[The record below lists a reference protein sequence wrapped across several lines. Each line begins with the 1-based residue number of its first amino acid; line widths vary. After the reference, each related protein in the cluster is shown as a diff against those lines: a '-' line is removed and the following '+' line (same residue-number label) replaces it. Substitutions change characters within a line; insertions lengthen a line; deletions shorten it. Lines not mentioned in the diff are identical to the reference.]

1 VEVGGDAG
9 DLERVLERAREIA
22 VPTSEEEERL
32 SSVARE
38 VLRAAEAAF
47 AGVEGY
53 VRATLEGSAA
63 KRTWIRARPEVDV
76 FVHFSPNVS
85 RERLEAMV
93 VERGAKA
100 LEALGA
106 RWRLRYADHPYVE
119 GFLGDVTVNVVGC
132 YATEPGR
139 WLSPVDRTPY
149 HTRYVLSRLDDRLRT
164 EVRLAKA
171 FMRGIGVYG
180 AELRIGGFSGYLVEL
195 LVLRYGSFLAL
206 LRDGAGWRPGKV
218 IDFSG
223 KRSEQELRA
232 LFPDSPLIVT
242 DPVDSNRNVASAV
255 TLTRFSEFVLASRL
269 FLSEPSI
276 AYFVPRPPAP
286 RDVDS
291 LLGCVMA
298 VRLRGLPE
306 LPADTMW
313 GEVLKFA
320 RSVERRLQREGFE
333 VRRWA
338 ADSIGDEVL
347 LLFDLEALDLPEL
360 ELRVGPPVWLRNA
373 EDFLREHLDS
383 PLTAAGPWVSG
394 ERLYVLKR
402 RTARTAEELLV
413 RWIER
418 GEVSVPKDVAGSVR
432 AAEIFRVTSDRLSE
446 LRSSGYSSFVDSFL
460 DGRPPFLR

>member
-1 VEVGGDAG
+1 MGVDTG

-22 VPTSEEEERL
+22 VPTLEEEERL

-38 VLRAAEAAF
+38 VLGAADAAF
-47 AGVEGY
+47 SGAEGY

-76 FVHFSPNVS
+76 FVHFSPSVS

-119 GFLGDVTVNVVGC
+119 GFVGDVTVNVVGC

-164 EVRLAKA
+164 EIRLAKA

-180 AELRIGGFSGYLVEL
+180 AELRVGGFSGYLIEL
-195 LVLRYGSFLAL
+195 LVLRFEGFLAL
-206 LRDGAGWRPGKV
+206 LREGAGWRPGMV
-218 IDFSG
+218 VDFSG
-223 KRSEQELRA
+223 ERSEQELRA

-255 TLTRFSEFVLASRL
+255 TLTRFSEFVLASKL
-269 FLSEPSI
+269 FLSEPSLK
-276 AYFVPRPPAP
+276 YFDPRPSAP
-286 RDVDS
+286 RDDAS
-291 LLGCVMA
+291 LLSGLMA
-298 VRLRGLPE
+298 VRLRDIPE
-306 LPADTMW
+306 LPADTLW
-313 GEVLKFA
+313 GEVLRFA
-320 RSVERRLQREGFE
+320 RSVERRLQREGFK

-338 ADSIGDEVL
+338 AESIGNEAL

-373 EDFLREHLDS
+373 EDFLREHLNN
-383 PLTAAGPWVSG
+383 PLTVAGPWVSG
-394 ERLYVLKR
+394 ERLYVLRR
-402 RTARTAEELLV
+402 RTVRSAEELLV
-413 RWIER
+413 KWIER
-418 GEVSVPKDVAGSVR
+418 GEVSVPKDIAGSVR
-432 AAEIFRVTSDRLSE
+432 AAEVFRLAPERFSE
-446 LRSSGYSSFVDSFL
+446 LRSSGYSSFIDSFL

>member
-1 VEVGGDAG
+1 MEEGRGAG

-22 VPTSEEEERL
+22 IPTSKEEERL

-38 VLRAAEAAF
+38 VLTSVDAAF
-47 AGVEGY
+47 AGVEGF

-63 KRTWIRARPEVDV
+63 KGTWIRARPEVDV

-85 RERLEAMV
+85 RERLEEVV
-93 VERGAKA
+93 VERGSSA

-106 RWRLRYADHPYVE
+106 SWRLRYADHPYVE
-119 GFLGDVTVNVVGC
+119 GFIGEVTVNVVGC
-132 YATEPGR
+132 YATEPGK

-149 HTRYVLSRLDDRLRT
+149 HTRYVLSRLDDRLRA

-195 LVLRYGSFLAL
+195 LVLWYGSFLAL
-206 LRDGAGWRPGKV
+206 LRDGASWRPGEV
-218 IDFSG
+218 IEMSG

-232 LFPDSPLIVT
+232 LFPNSPLIVT

-269 FLSEPSI
+269 FLSEPSVK
-276 AYFVPRPPAP
+276 YFDPRPPAP
-286 RDVDS
+286 RDTAS
-291 LLGCVMA
+291 LLGGLMA
-298 VRLRGLPE
+298 VRLRDLPE
-306 LPADTMW
+306 LPTDTMW

-320 RSVERRLQREGFE
+320 RSVERRLQKEGFN

-338 ADSIGDEVL
+338 AESIGNEVL

-360 ELRVGPPVWLRNA
+360 ELRVGPPVWMKDA
-373 EDFLREHLDS
+373 EDFVREQLGN
-383 PLTAAGPWVSG
+383 PLTVVGPWVSG
-394 ERLYVLKR
+394 ERLYVLRKR
-402 RTARTAEELLV
+402 SVRSAEELLM
-413 RWIER
+413 RWIDR
-418 GEVSVPKDVAGSVR
+418 GEVSVPKDIAGSVR
-432 AAEIFRVTSDRLSE
+432 AAGIFRVTSERFSE